1 MKWPFGYRRMLIES
15 HEEIRRLAL
24 RNMQLIRKILE
35 LVAKQEREREA
46 AEDQSHLIVDEPIG
60 KDDLDIN
67 FTPPNS
73 TDRIF
78 HYEDMMGIWEAWT
91 DPQGRTAMRRRK
103 RCGHGADYTCVDYIY
118 PTTYEKLP
126 TMDRIIR
133 RDDITLAEVTGPWR
147 SDGTIITDKNYYD
160 PEGF

>member
-1 MKWPFGYRRMLIES
+1 MLIES

-24 RNMQLIRKILE
+24 RNMELIKKVLE

-46 AEDQSHLIVDEPIG
+46 AEDQSHLIVAEPIG
-60 KDDLDIN
+60 KDHLDIN
-67 FTPPNS
+67 LTPPDS
-73 TDRIF
+73 TNRIF

-103 RCGHGADYTCVDYIY
+103 RCGHDANYICVDYLY
-118 PTTYEKLP
+118 PNTYEHLP

-133 RDDITLAEVTGPWR
+133 RHDIALAEVTGPWR
-147 SDGTIITDKNYYD
+147 SDGTFITDKNYYD
-160 PEGF
+160 PEDF